1 MKLLWAR
8 GTVCAQKKRSPL
20 VQRAG
25 ILIGAPAFAD
35 LKMSPPV
42 LRTLILEKV
51 DAQIN
56 ASEAKSPRALGYLNS
71 YVVTANVWHLFPGCV
86 KKRVSKS
93 QRMAAR
99 ANCKKIQSVKVVG
112 ANGIAKPAPVKNVVL
127 ALMMADVVTRTMTN
141 IVTLT
146 IMTADVVTR
155 TMTNIVTL
163 TMTNI
168 VTLTVRNSS
177 FHSKCVSYNFRLRI
191 YLPLQPATNTSGVGV
206 VSQQSTLN
214 QSVVM
219 AMGNPIDMENN
230 VTTGEY
236 AYWCT
241 EI

>member
-1 MKLLWAR
+1 
-8 GTVCAQKKRSPL
+8 
-20 VQRAG
+20 
-25 ILIGAPAFAD
+25 
-35 LKMSPPV
+35 MSPAV
-42 LRTLILEKV
+42 LLTLKLKYLE
-51 DAQIN
+51 AQIN
-56 ASEAKSPRALGYLNS
+56 ASDGNSKRALIYLNS
-71 YVVTANVWHLFPGCV
+71 YVIPAVVRHLLPGCV
-86 KKRVSKS
+86 KKMVSKS

-112 ANGIAKPAPVKNVVL
+112 ANGIAKPAPVKNVVM

-141 IVTLT
+141 I
-146 IMTADVVTR
+146 VTR

-206 VSQQSTLN
+206 IVQQSTLN

-241 EI
+241 KI

>member
-8 GTVCAQKKRSPL
+8 GTVCAQKRRSPL

-25 ILIGAPAFAD
+25 ILIGAPALAT
-35 LKMSPPV
+35 LKRSPPV
-42 LRTLILEKV
+42 LRTLILKKV

-56 ASEAKSPRALGYLNS
+56 ASEAKSPRALGYLTS
-71 YVVTANVWHLFPGCV
+71 YVIPASVWQMFPGCV

-99 ANCKKIQSVKVVG
+99 ANGKKIQSVKVVG
-112 ANGIAKPAPVKNVVL
+112 ANGIATPAPVKNVVL
-127 ALMMADVVTRTMTN
+127 AL
-141 IVTLT
+141 
-146 IMTADVVTR
+146 MTADVVTR

-163 TMTNI
+163 TMTNV

-206 VSQQSTLN
+206 VFQQSTLN

-241 EI
+241 KI